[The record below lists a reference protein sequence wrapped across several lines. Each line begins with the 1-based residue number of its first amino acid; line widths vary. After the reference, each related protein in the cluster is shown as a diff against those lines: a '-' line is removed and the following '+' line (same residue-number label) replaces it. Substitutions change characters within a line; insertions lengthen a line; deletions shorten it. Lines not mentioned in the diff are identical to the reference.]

1 MKRRLSAVA
10 AGFDV
15 DDGIEFFLHQ
25 HRRDDSHKDR
35 EDETQYRQIA
45 ADAAR
50 RRQSVDS
57 PCALIN
63 PVNQIKRDEH
73 AEQQLIGRVAVF
85 FPFDSVQI
93 SGSTVNPDE
102 IPDAEGE

>member
-1 MKRRLSAVA
+1 MYLTSAENLPDCSESDERRLPAGA

-57 PCALIN
+57 PCALDKPSKSDKTGTN
-63 PVNQIKRDEH
+63 MQSSS
-73 AEQQLIGRVAVF
+73 L
-85 FPFDSVQI
+85 
-93 SGSTVNPDE
+93 
-102 IPDAEGE
+102 